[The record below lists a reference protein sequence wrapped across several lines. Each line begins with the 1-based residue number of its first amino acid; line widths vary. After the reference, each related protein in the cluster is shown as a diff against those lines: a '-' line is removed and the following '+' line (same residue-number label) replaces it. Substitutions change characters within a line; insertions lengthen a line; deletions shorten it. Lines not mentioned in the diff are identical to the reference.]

1 MCSFMLQVGAGLG
14 MELTAEVQMEFPPTP
29 WSPVASNIRR
39 GRTGEPSIII
49 LDPH

>member
-1 MCSFMLQVGAGLG
+1 MFKVGAGLG
-14 MELTAEVQMEFPPTP
+14 MELTAKVQMEFPPTP

-39 GRTGEPSIII
+39 DRTGEPSFIA